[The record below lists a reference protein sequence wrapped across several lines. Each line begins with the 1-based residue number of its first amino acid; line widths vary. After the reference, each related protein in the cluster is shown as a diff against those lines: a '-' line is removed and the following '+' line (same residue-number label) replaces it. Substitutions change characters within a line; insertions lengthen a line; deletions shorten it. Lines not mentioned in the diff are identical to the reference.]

1 MKKLRQIENIS
12 EVQQNK
18 IDLTNPVFGM
28 NNAPIPDSYPK
39 LDRAPNSTVVRN
51 EHNALTIY
59 GKDRPSN
66 LGSGYGGAGCTECA
80 SIDTVVGLQ
89 SMGPGGPQN
98 NTIANPNMMMDSAR
112 MLLSQLSD
120 VDYNLGIV
128 AGKIGDVQAQSSAVL
143 KADATR
149 IVARSGGIK
158 LVTGTDPKNSLG
170 ANLFATPGIE
180 LNAGNDDKSRKVIGL
195 RKEIENLQP
204 IPKGDNLV
212 LFLDK
217 LVEKVDKLASTLD
230 DFMKS
235 QNTYNKLLSSHIH
248 VSTLP
253 GVPTTPSI
261 ELMVG
266 TPLIGIVNTAFV
278 KVPNLINRFNL
289 NTTKINHLK
298 NIGPININ
306 SRYNRTT

>member
-12 EVQQNK
+12 KVQQDK
-18 IDLTNPVFGM
+18 IDLANPVFGM
-28 NNAPIPDSYPK
+28 NNEPIPDAYPK

-89 SMGPGGPQN
+89 SMAPGGPQN

-128 AGKIGDVQAQSSAVL
+128 AGKIGDAQAQSSAVL

-170 ANLFATPGIE
+170 ANLFSTPGIE
-180 LNAGNDDKSRKVIGL
+180 LNAGNDDKSRKIIGF
-195 RKEIENLQP
+195 RKEIDNLQP

-253 GVPTTPSI
+253 GVPTSPSI
-261 ELMVG
+261 ELMIG